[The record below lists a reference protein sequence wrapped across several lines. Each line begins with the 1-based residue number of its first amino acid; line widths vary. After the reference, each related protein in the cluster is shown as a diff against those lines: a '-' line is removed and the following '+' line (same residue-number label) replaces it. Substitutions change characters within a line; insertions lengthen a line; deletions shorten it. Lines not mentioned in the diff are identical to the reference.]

1 MSLNYPVPNVLPVS
15 AIAQDDNAFSGPPHR
30 HPDAQLIYAK
40 SGVVSVTTDNDTWVV
55 PPNRAVWVPAMTEH
69 ATRSHG
75 AVEFRT
81 LFIHPEA
88 ALSLPKICGVVEV
101 TPLLRE
107 LILRLVT
114 LNNEPITPFARHVSE
129 LLLEELS
136 LLPAEPLSLPI
147 PTDARLRNLC
157 LKLQRSPEMNISLED
172 AANLTGMSRR
182 SFMRHFEEATG
193 MTFGRWHQ
201 QSRLL
206 AALPALA
213 QGQTIMSVALDCG
226 YQSVSAFTNAFKR
239 SLGRKPSH
247 YFSHKNNSLQE

>member
-1 MSLNYPVPNVLPVS
+1 MTLNYPAPHGLPVS
-15 AIAQDDNAFSGPPHR
+15 AIAQDDTAFSGPPHR
-30 HPDAQLIYAK
+30 HPDSQLIYAK
-40 SGVVSVTTDNDTWVV
+40 SGVVSVTTDNGTWVV
-55 PPNRAVWVPAMTEH
+55 PANRAVWVPSMTEH

-88 ALSLPKICGVVEV
+88 TPSLPDICGVVEV

-107 LILRLVT
+107 LILRMVQ
-114 LNNEPITPFARHVSE
+114 LNDEPITPFARRVSE
-129 LLLEELS
+129 LLLEELT
-136 LLPAEPLSLPI
+136 LLPAEPLNLPI
-147 PTDARLRNLC
+147 PTNPRLRNLC
-157 LKLQRSPEMNISLED
+157 LKLQQSPEMNISLEE
-172 AANLTGMSRR
+172 AALLTGMSRR

-213 QGQTIMSVALDCG
+213 QGQTIISAALDCG

-239 SLGRKPSH
+239 SLGRTPSE
-247 YFSHKNNSLQE
+247 YFKH

>member
-1 MSLNYPVPNVLPVS
+1 MSLNYPAPHILPIS

-30 HPDAQLIYAK
+30 HPNAQLIYAK
-40 SGVVSVTTDNDTWVV
+40 SGVVSVTTDSGTWVV

-75 AVEFRT
+75 AVKFRT
-81 LFIHPEA
+81 LFIHPAA

-107 LILRLVT
+107 LILRMVK
-114 LNNEPITPFARHVSE
+114 LNDEPIMPFAWHVSE
-129 LLLEELS
+129 LLLEELTF
-136 LLPAEPLSLPI
+136 LPAEPLNLPI

-157 LKLQRSPEMNISLED
+157 LKLQQSPEMNVSLEE
-172 AANLTGMSRR
+172 AALFAGMSRR
-182 SFMRHFEEATG
+182 SFMRHFEQATG
-193 MTFGRWHQ
+193 MTFGRWRQ

-213 QGQTIMSVALDCG
+213 QGQTIISVALDCG
-226 YQSVSAFTNAFKR
+226 YQSVSAFTNTFKR
-239 SLGRKPSH
+239 SLGRKPSE
-247 YFSHKNNSLQE
+247 YFSQ